1 MEQLARH
8 RLGSSRLEI
17 TRLAFGGAPLGN
29 LPVEVSDADAA
40 GALEAAWEAGI
51 RTFDTAPWY
60 GLGLSE
66 HRMGSFLRNVQRE
79 EYVLSTKVGRLLKP
93 WPRRNGPRLRS
104 GPWTNPLDFEVRFDY
119 GYSGIMRSFDD
130 SLQRLGV
137 PEVDVLLV
145 HDLDRVYHKPESEY
159 SARLAQL
166 TGGGFDALRDL
177 RAAGI
182 VKAIGVGVNVPGV
195 ITDILDRFEVDL
207 FLIAGPY
214 TILEQPILKTEL
226 QRCAEAG
233 VGVVIGAAFRY
244 GLIFAGGRERAASQ
258 GVDPSVLRRAA
269 QLDEVCARAGVPLA
283 AVALQFPLA
292 HPAVDSLVF
301 GAVNAHQ
308 VAEIITWFNTP
319 IPPQLWRELQ
329 SEGLVAA
336 DAPVPD

>member
-1 MEQLARH
+1 MDQVARH

-17 TRLAFGGAPLGN
+17 TRLAFGGAPIGN
-29 LPVEVSDADAA
+29 LPVALSDADAV
-40 GALEAAWEAGI
+40 GALEAAWNAGI

-66 HRMGSFLRNVQRE
+66 HRMGAFLRNLPRE

-93 WPRRNGPRLRS
+93 WPRHHGPRLRR
-104 GPWTNPLDFEVRFDY
+104 GPWADPLDFEVRFDY
-119 GYSGIMRSFDD
+119 GYSGIMRSFED

-159 SARLAQL
+159 FARLGEL
-166 TGGGFDALRDL
+166 TGSGFDALRDL

-182 VKAIGVGVNVPGV
+182 VKAIGVGVNMPGV
-195 ITDILDRFEVDL
+195 ITDMLDRFEVDL
-207 FLIAGPY
+207 FLVAGPY

-226 QRCAEAG
+226 QRCAEMG
-233 VGVVIGAAFRY
+233 VGVIIGAAFRY
-244 GLIFAGGRERAASQ
+244 GLIFAGGRERAASL
-258 GVDPSVLRRAA
+258 GVDPAILRRAA
-269 QLDEVCARAGVPLA
+269 RLDEVCTRAGMPLA
-283 AVALQFPLA
+283 AIALQFPLA
-292 HPAVDSLVF
+292 HPAVDSVVF

-308 VAEIITWFNTP
+308 VAEVMSWFSTA
-319 IPPQLWRELQ
+319 IPPQLWQELK